1 MMIRYKMDLS
11 DERRQA
17 AIEITLNNEKNIN
30 KRKKVTIIAFI
41 VGIIEIILGFCLILN
56 GIEVYKII
64 IIAMGFFMLILSLK
78 TKAFQRYALKNTEKL
93 LDSSF
98 RTGIIE
104 YIFDEDGIQILSE
117 MGDGK
122 NHWNAFKE
130 YGTMGQYIY
139 AKRKDNKMILVDQND
154 LSTDELK
161 ELKQLLSNIKTVN

>member
-1 MMIRYKMDLS
+1 M
-11 DERRQA
+11 
-17 AIEITLNNEKNIN
+17 
-30 KRKKVTIIAFI
+30 
-41 VGIIEIILGFCLILN
+41 
-56 GIEVYKII
+56 
-64 IIAMGFFMLILSLK
+64 
-78 TKAFQRYALKNTEKL
+78 
-93 LDSSF
+93 DSSF
-98 RTGIIE
+98 RSGIIE

-154 LSTDELK
+154 LSTDELE